1 MRIRLA
7 VVSALAA
14 VAGAAALA
22 RAEAPLPPLAGAEL
36 AAPAHLSL
44 IVAASPA
51 YVLDVD
57 DDAVHPVSMP
67 ASEAARTL
75 WLVPFRG
82 GALALVDRYG
92 ELHRPAQRGVAID
105 ADGVSRVVASGR
117 SVMASGDGRSLLV
130 LDRSAN
136 GRCTVRRV
144 PGGGGRTVT
153 PCGTLA
159 GEGAAGIALWQ
170 GSGTV
175 LVDARTGQVRAR
187 ASEITQLG
195 RDVVLEQRNDELS
208 NHGRLSL
215 VDLATGRRRALAWP
229 SALGGFDGASVQPH
243 GSVVAVAF
251 ADPAHPGPAQAE
263 DLFLLDRR
271 TGAFTRVPGFPAQ
284 LDLKRSS
291 WAWSSDGRLVLLVR
305 LGDTSRVGVY
315 RPGDPA
321 VALKTVQLPPPSGS
335 SDTFVPLVSAG

>member
-1 MRIRLA
+1 MRTQLA
-7 VVSALAA
+7 IVSTLAA
-14 VAGAAALA
+14 LAGAAALA
-22 RAEAPLPPLAGAEL
+22 RAEAPLPPLAGARL
-36 AAPAHLSL
+36 TAPAHLRL

-57 DDAVHPVSMP
+57 SDTLQPVSLP

-75 WLVPFRG
+75 WLVPFQG

-92 ELHRPAQRGVAID
+92 ELHRPAQQGVAI
-105 ADGVSRVVASGR
+105 AANGASRAVATGR
-117 SVMASGDGRSLLV
+117 SLMASGDGRSLLV
-130 LDRSAN
+130 LNRSPN

-144 PGGGGRTVT
+144 PGGGGRIVT

-175 LVDARTGQVRAR
+175 LVDARTGRVRAR

-195 RDVVLEQRNDELS
+195 RDLVLEQRNDAPA
-208 NHGRLSL
+208 NHARLSL

-229 SALGGFDGASVQPH
+229 SSLGGFDGARVQPH
-243 GSVVAVAF
+243 GSLVAVAF

-263 DLFLLDRR
+263 DLFLLDRQ
-271 TGAFTRVPGFPAQ
+271 TGLFTHVPGFPAQ

-291 WAWSSDGRLVLLVR
+291 WAWSNDGRLVLLVR
-305 LGDTSRVGVY
+305 LGDTSRIGVY
-315 RPGDPA
+315 RPGDRA
-321 VALKTVQLPPPSGS
+321 VALKTVQLPPASGG